1 MTLELSGPPGS
12 PSCHHLTAGDPEVR
26 VPSQG
31 ARGLPAAR
39 GQRAEAPARGVPRL
53 SSSAPH
59 TCLFFSNRQFCP
71 LSHTPVLA
79 WAKGPRCGAQGPA
92 ADRPPWIG
100 CGCETGTAPSAS
112 RGQARDAGR
121 GTPPRPTW
129 TALRVC
135 WSRRDLRVSCDHT
148 AAMLSPSPGGRHC
161 PAVFLPAHDAVA
173 PRCPPGPDGG
183 GCRSRHV
190 HTCPGPRPEATMV
203 SSLRCHGAPPVVIYG
218 HLLLVDQGAIRSLN
232 YWPGSLS
239 VTP

>member
-1 MTLELSGPPGS
+1 MTLALLGPPGS
-12 PSCHHLTAGDPEVR
+12 PSCHHLTAGDPEVK

-79 WAKGPRCGAQGPA
+79 RAKGPRCGAQGPA

-121 GTPPRPTW
+121 GTPRG
-129 TALRVC
+129 
-135 WSRRDLRVSCDHT
+135 SRGQ
-148 AAMLSPSPGGRHC
+148 PSGSAGAGGTSGC
-161 PAVFLPAHDAVA
+161 PAITLQPCC
-173 PRCPPGPDGG
+173 PR
-183 GCRSRHV
+183 
-190 HTCPGPRPEATMV
+190 RPEAGIARLSFSQLMMQWHLDARLVQMAEAAVPGT
-203 SSLRCHGAPPVVIYG
+203 STPALARGLRPPWCPACGVTVPLPWSYTVIY
-218 HLLLVDQGAIRSLN
+218 SL
-232 YWPGSLS
+232 
-239 VTP
+239 

>member
-79 WAKGPRCGAQGPA
+79 RAKGPRCGAQGPA

-173 PRCPPGPDGG
+173 PRCPPGPDGEAAVPG
-183 GCRSRHV
+183 TSTPALARGLRPPW
-190 HTCPGPRPEATMV
+190 CPACGVTVPLPWSYT
-203 SSLRCHGAPPVVIYG
+203 VIY
-218 HLLLVDQGAIRSLN
+218 SL
-232 YWPGSLS
+232 
-239 VTP
+239 